1 MGVRI
6 GTQMHANYSNQTLKC
21 FTMHLSW
28 EWQPIKFPEF

>member
-21 FTMHLSW
+21 FTMHLS
-28 EWQPIKFPEF
+28 